1 MSCIYH
7 YVINMS
13 YNIPSVSKAIKDIL
27 FSNSIYLNSL
37 KLGIANYTALAL
49 KIKPEVDK
57 TVASD
62 VNINTLVVSIKRIA
76 DAIQQNQ
83 DKENIT
89 LEEKENLA
97 GARISLTG
105 SIIDVEF
112 DKEMENI
119 EKILELF
126 DRESD
131 IRFNIFQSKNHM
143 NLFIENISEIKK
155 IFNADSQIVT
165 HSKIKEGVSMITISL
180 PWEETELRKTY
191 QLLSIISNILYDNQI
206 FLHNAFFTPNE
217 IVLIINDI
225 DAAKVYELLRVKFYG

>member
-1 MSCIYH
+1 MS
-7 YVINMS
+7 S
-13 YNIPSVSKAIKDIL
+13 NIPSVSKAIKDIL

-62 VNINTLVVSIKRIA
+62 VNINTIVVSIKRIA

-83 DKENIT
+83 DSDNIAQ
-89 LEEKENLA
+89 EEKDNLA

-155 IFNADSQIVT
+155 IFGADSQIVT

-225 DAAKVYELLRVKFYG
+225 DAAKVYELLRVKFYK

>member
-83 DKENIT
+83 DNENIT
-89 LEEKENLA
+89 QEEKENLA

-155 IFNADSQIVT
+155 IFDADSQIVT

>member
-1 MSCIYH
+1 
-7 YVINMS
+7 MS
-13 YNIPSVSKAIKDIL
+13 YNTPSVSKAIKDIL

-62 VNINTLVVSIKRIA
+62 VNINTIVVSIKRIA

-83 DKENIT
+83 DSDNIAQ
-89 LEEKENLA
+89 EEKENLA

-126 DRESD
+126 NRESD

-155 IFNADSQIVT
+155 IFGANSQIVT

-191 QLLSIISNILYDNQI
+191 KLLSIISNILYDNQI

>member
-1 MSCIYH
+1 
-7 YVINMS
+7 MS

-49 KIKPEVDK
+49 KIKPEVEK
-57 TVASD
+57 TVGSD
-62 VNINTLVVSIKRIA
+62 VNINTIVVSIKRIA
-76 DAIQQNQ
+76 DAIQQNK
-83 DKENIT
+83 DNESIAR
-89 LEEKENLA
+89 EEKENLA

-155 IFNADSQIVT
+155 IFGADSQIVT

-225 DAAKVYELLRVKFYG
+225 DAAKVYELLRVKFYK

>member
-1 MSCIYH
+1 MYISLCNKICLL
-7 YVINMS
+7 
-13 YNIPSVSKAIKDIL
+13 IPLVFQKLIKDIL

-62 VNINTLVVSIKRIA
+62 VNINTIVVSIKRIA

-83 DKENIT
+83 DSDNIAQ
-89 LEEKENLA
+89 EEKDNLA

-155 IFNADSQIVT
+155 IFGADSQIVT

-191 QLLSIISNILYDNQI
+191 QLLSIISNILFDNQI

-225 DAAKVYELLRVKFYG
+225 DAAKVYELLRVKFYK

>member
-1 MSCIYH
+1 MSF
-7 YVINMS
+7 
-13 YNIPSVSKAIKDIL
+13 NIPSVSKAIKDIL
-27 FSNSIYLNSL
+27 FSNNIYLNSL

-62 VNINTLVVSIKRIA
+62 VNINTIVVSIKRIA
-76 DAIQQNQ
+76 DSIQQNQ
-83 DKENIT
+83 DNENIAQ
-89 LEEKENLA
+89 EEKDNLA

-155 IFNADSQIVT
+155 IFGADSQIVT

>member
-1 MSCIYH
+1 
-7 YVINMS
+7 MS

-62 VNINTLVVSIKRIA
+62 VNINTIVVSIKRIA

-83 DKENIT
+83 DSDNIAQ
-89 LEEKENLA
+89 EEKDNLA

-155 IFNADSQIVT
+155 IFGADSQIVT

-217 IVLIINDI
+217 IVLIIKDI
-225 DAAKVYELLRVKFYG
+225 DAAKVYELLRVKFYK

>member
-1 MSCIYH
+1 MYS
-7 YVINMS
+7 
-13 YNIPSVSKAIKDIL
+13 NIPSVSKAIKDIL

-37 KLGIANYTALAL
+37 KLGIANYTALAI
-49 KIKPEVDK
+49 KIKPEVDRMIG
-57 TVASD
+57 SE
-62 VNINTLVVSIKRIA
+62 VNTNTIVVSIKRIA
-76 DAIQQNQ
+76 DALQRNL
-83 DKENIT
+83 DLDSIT
-89 LEEKENLA
+89 QEEKENLV

-105 SIIDVEF
+105 SILDVEF

-119 EKILELF
+119 EKVLDLF

-155 IFNADSQIVT
+155 IFGANSQIVT

-191 QLLSIISNILYDNQI
+191 QLLSIISNILFDNQI